1 MGHLKSVDT
10 AINEEK
16 IDVRG
21 YFHWSIIDNY
31 EWAMG
36 FKMKFG
42 LYAVDL
48 KTKERIPRKSAA
60 TYKQII
66 ENREITDE
74 T

>member
-1 MGHLKSVDT
+1 
-10 AINEEK
+10 
-16 IDVRG
+16 
-21 YFHWSIIDNY
+21 
-31 EWAMG
+31 MG

-74 T
+74 I